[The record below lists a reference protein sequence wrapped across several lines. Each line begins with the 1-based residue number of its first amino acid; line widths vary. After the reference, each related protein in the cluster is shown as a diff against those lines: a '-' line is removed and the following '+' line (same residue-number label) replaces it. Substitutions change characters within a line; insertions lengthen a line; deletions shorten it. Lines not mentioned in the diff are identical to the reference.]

1 MKQKL
6 LALLLLLISGIANA
20 QFTIWEDDFDDA
32 EVSDWILTDADG
44 DGMNWIARNNLQI
57 DENGAITGGSYKVL
71 GTYNIDFASGAPL
84 GVEQKNWAIMPEI
97 DLSYYA
103 GAMQLIVNAQ
113 KAIFDGPDN
122 LYIYASTTD
131 TSIDSFT
138 QIGTLEIT
146 RESVTDAEF
155 KDYILDISQLVGQQ
169 KVYIAF
175 VTAPNFVIGY
185 EIDKIS
191 ITAARLGLDD
201 IDEKKTTFLQQ
212 NPVKDLLKLEI
223 GDMVD
228 TENLNLKIYNA
239 SGILVK
245 EPEYNASGTM
255 VNDLSSGLYF
265 LVLENEDSIQK
276 IKFIK
281 Q

>member
-6 LALLLLLISGIANA
+6 LALLLFISGIANA

-32 EVSDWILTDADG
+32 EASDWILTDADG
-44 DGMNWIARNNLQI
+44 DGMNWVTRNNLQV
-57 DENGAITGGSYKVL
+57 DENGAISSGSYKVL
-71 GTYNIDFASGAPL
+71 GTYNIDLASGAPL

-103 GAMQLIVNAQ
+103 GSMEMVVNAQ

-131 TSIDSFT
+131 TNIESFT

-155 KDYILDISQLVGQQ
+155 KDYIVDISQLVGKQ

-175 VTAPNFVIGY
+175 VTTPNFVIGY

-201 IDEKKTTFLQQ
+201 VDGKKKTYLKQ

-223 GDMVD
+223 ADTAD
-228 TENLNLKIYNA
+228 TENLDLKIYNVSGVLVKKTKYNS
-239 SGILVK
+239 SGI
-245 EPEYNASGTM
+245 A

-265 LVLENEDSIQK
+265 LVIEGEDSIQK